1 MKQLDRKNL
10 IAMLASTERKLALT
24 KMRIAFLKAEIKALN
39 KIIEKRLNLSGEKLS
54 KDDHTPGDTTE

>member
-1 MKQLDRKNL
+1 MNREEL
-10 IAMLASTERKLALT
+10 IERIASAERKLALT

-39 KIIEKRLNLSGEKLS
+39 KIIEERLNSSGEKLS